1 MKMQTKMIFCKAHQV
16 PSRDDLEELELDHT
30 FDFLALQNFSRR
42 GTYFQQ
48 KSGGWTCI
56 QGVILSQTIQKITEY
71 QHIFQKQKMSTLL
84 LDKLVNNY
92 QQIIKS
98 NKPKMIINKEQSSNN
113 ERAMMLSN
121 LEIVSRQ

>member
-1 MKMQTKMIFCKAHQV
+1 
-16 PSRDDLEELELDHT
+16 
-30 FDFLALQNFSRR
+30 
-42 GTYFQQ
+42 
-48 KSGGWTCI
+48 
-56 QGVILSQTIQKITEY
+56 
-71 QHIFQKQKMSTLL
+71 MSTLL